1 MLRNVTLGLPTPQ
14 ESHFVFYRF
23 LSLVPPGRISIPQQ
37 VYQSWNCDCVTIDGI
52 DHLVRIIANQD
63 DELDIKKLKS
73 GEFLKV
79 FTNVHHLFEVLNCS
93 KPNLYQRTVQGTTF
107 DIAIC
112 DVWNSDD
119 LVLDFVHRVMRTN
132 KAKIIL
138 IAPSLNSCRHV
149 IFRTLTKLE
158 YRVARG
164 GTTGVCPVHGK
175 RKGVSCERLF
185 TNIRVNRIPSPQE
198 AWYFVTILF
207 ILCIYLF
214 SFRVISH
221 FILCTRS
228 A

>member
-14 ESHFVFYRF
+14 EGHIMFYRF
-23 LSLVPPGRISIPQQ
+23 LSLVPPGRISIPKQQ
-37 VYQSWNCDCVTIDGI
+37 VYQSWNCDCVTIDGL

-63 DELDIKKLKS
+63 DELDIKQLKS

-79 FTNVHHLFEVLNCS
+79 FTNVRLLFEVLNCS
-93 KPNLYQRTVQGTTF
+93 KPNLYQRTGQGTTF

-132 KAKIIL
+132 KAKKIIL

-149 IFRTLTKLE
+149 IFREQALTKLE

-185 TNIRVNRIPSPQE
+185 TNIRVSRIPSPQE
-198 AWYFVTILF
+198 AWYFVTIF
-207 ILCIYLF
+207 IHFMYIY
-214 SFRVISH
+214 IY
-221 FILCTRS
+221 I
-228 A
+228 